1 MEILMENDLVKSSLF
16 EDGTFPSELL
26 STVPAILTE
35 KALPDIPP
43 GLKEACR
50 VIIKLMGPEK
60 IFLLGSY
67 ENEQDKRMLYDLLIM
82 INGSANRPYNEY
94 TVIMEHIGMKIYPVT
109 GTFVKANDLL
119 KRMAAGHIYFSRV
132 CRSENLLYD
141 NGVHPLPVPDTI
153 PVDDIIARAGKDFNN
168 RLQRAEFFLEGA
180 LHYSEKKENDLAAFM
195 LHQAAEFA
203 YRAISK
209 SLTDHELFSHDL
221 RSLRGQCRRCAPC
234 IMEIFPGDNEEEKR
248 LLNLLQ
254 KAYVN
259 TRYKDN
265 YGISECDLT
274 ALLIRI
280 EQLHLA
286 ARDIFSAKIAEAAK
300 DLSQL

>member
-1 MEILMENDLVKSSLF
+1 MENLIESS
-16 EDGTFPSELL
+16 
-26 STVPAILTE
+26 
-35 KALPDIPP
+35 
-43 GLKEACR
+43 LKEACK
-50 VIIKLMGPEK
+50 VIIKLIGPEK

-67 ENEQDKRMLYDLLIM
+67 ENEQDKRTLYDLLIT
-82 INGSANRPYNEY
+82 ITASANRPYNEY
-94 TVIMEHIGMKIYPVT
+94 NVIMEHIGMKIYPVT

-119 KRMAAGHIYFSRV
+119 KRMAVGHIYFSRV

-141 NGVHPLPVPDTI
+141 DGVHPLPVPDTI
-153 PVDDIIARAGKDFNN
+153 PVDDIIARAERDFNN
-168 RLQRAEFFLEGA
+168 GLQRAKFFLEGA
-180 LHYSEKKENDLAAFM
+180 RHYSEKKENDLAAFM
-195 LHQAAEFA
+195 LHQAAELT

-221 RSLRGQCRRCAPC
+221 SSLRRKCQRCAPG
-234 IMEIFPGDNEEEKR
+234 IMQIFPGDNEEEKR

-254 KAYVN
+254 KAYVH

-265 YGISECDLT
+265 YEICECDLT
-274 ALLIRI
+274 ALLMRI

-286 ARDIFSAKIAEAAK
+286 ARNIFSVKIAEAAK